1 MSLGDRVSTLLHSKN
16 GVWYWLAFTLVLANL
31 LLFAVGLMRGGQVFG
46 PSDVL
51 PLNQGLRSD
60 WIAVERPWLLE
71 GQSLAQASEPTPV
84 APSIELGKGR
94 AQLREAIAEAQQKVA
109 GEVSPELMCYEWG
122 PLLPDQKTRV
132 SNALKA
138 WPGRKQEVE
147 QRASLGY
154 IVVIPKEQVQKGQTI
169 AVLAQ
174 KGLKDLFPINTPG
187 PLQGSVS
194 AGIFRS
200 EERALAQL
208 DFLKERGVVGAQV
221 RERPGPV
228 RVFFKLE
235 GTAEQVKTLQ
245 TLYKTNTRG
254 ELNPCSQGASGADQ
268 NP

>member
-1 MSLGDRVSTLLHSKN
+1 MSLSVVDFKNRKGWLLAL
-16 GVWYWLAFTLVLANL
+16 GL
-31 LLFAVGLMRGGQVFG
+31 LLLNLALFCVGLIRGGQVFG

-51 PLNQGLRSD
+51 PLDQGLRSD

-71 GQSLAQASEPTPV
+71 GQLLAQASEPTPP
-84 APSIELGKGR
+84 APGIELGKGR
-94 AQLREAIAEAQQKVA
+94 AQLREAIAEAQHKVA
-109 GEVSPELMCYEWG
+109 GEVTPELICYEWG

-132 SNALKA
+132 SNALKT

-169 AVLAQ
+169 STLTQ

-187 PLQGSVS
+187 PLQGSIS

-208 DFLKERGVVGAQV
+208 EFLKERGVMGAQV

-245 TLYKTNTRG
+245 ALYKTNTRG
-254 ELNPCSQGASGADQ
+254 ELNLCSQGASSADQ
-268 NP
+268 AP